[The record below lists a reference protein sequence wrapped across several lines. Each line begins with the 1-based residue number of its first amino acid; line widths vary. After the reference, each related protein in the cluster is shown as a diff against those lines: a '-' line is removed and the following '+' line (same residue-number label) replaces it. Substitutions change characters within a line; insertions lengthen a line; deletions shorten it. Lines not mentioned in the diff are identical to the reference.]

1 MLREHSALTLNIQK
15 TLDIFITAFSF
26 IAAYVIKRHA
36 MPEGLDNLSTDL
48 NYYLI
53 LFLIII
59 TWYIAFKWMGMYMAY
74 RQQKFWQFFITII
87 KSCLFGMVLL
97 SMAMYFL
104 HIKGVSR
111 LLMGIFLILNIG
123 LLTLSKLVVFKVL
136 EKIRTS
142 GYNTRSI
149 LIVGSRERAKD
160 VIKAV
165 EKVKGSGYKILGC
178 FDVDETVV
186 GHSVINGHKV
196 IGVVYELENYLRN
209 NIVDELIF
217 AIPLKEI
224 EQCDRY
230 IALAES
236 MGIKVRIIPDWEIH
250 YLMYRPNIAT
260 IRFEEFLGVYNM
272 ALQSTPQNEGEML
285 IKAIFDY
292 LVAAV
297 LTLLLLPVFVIIG
310 YAIKKKSSGPVFYT
324 QERLGMNGR
333 RFPVY
338 KFRTMVSNADEMR
351 KELEEMNEMDGP
363 VFKIKDDPRI
373 IPGVGHFLR
382 KTSLDEL
389 PQLFNVLRGEMSL
402 VGPRP
407 PIPKEVDEY
416 SVWHRRRLSMK
427 PGMTCLWQIAPNRND
442 LTFEQWVKLDLKYI
456 DKWSL
461 FNDIKILIMTPRA
474 ILMGAGR

>member
-1 MLREHSALTLNIQK
+1 MVKEHGQLTTDLQK
-15 TLDIFITAFSF
+15 TFDICITAFSF
-26 IAAYVIKRHA
+26 ITAYFIKRHA
-36 MPEGLDNLSTDL
+36 LPGRFANLSTDP

-53 LFLIII
+53 LLLIII
-59 TWYIAFKWMGMYMAY
+59 TWYIAFKWMGMYLSY

-87 KSCLFGMVLL
+87 KSCLLGMVLL
-97 SMAMYFL
+97 SMAMYVL

-123 LLTLSKLVVFKVL
+123 LLILSKFIIFKTL
-136 EKIRTS
+136 ERIRTS
-142 GYNTRSI
+142 SYSTRSI

-160 VIKAV
+160 VIRAV

-178 FDVDETVV
+178 FDVDETMV

-196 IGVVYELENYLRN
+196 VGVVGHIENYLRN

-217 AIPLKEI
+217 AIPLKKI

-285 IKAIFDY
+285 IKIIFDY
-292 LVAAV
+292 LMAAV

-333 RFPVY
+333 KFPLY

-363 VFKIKDDPRI
+363 AFKIKDDPRI

-389 PQLFNVLRGEMSL
+389 PQLFNVLRG
-402 VGPRP
+402 R
-407 PIPKEVDEY
+407 
-416 SVWHRRRLSMK
+416 
-427 PGMTCLWQIAPNRND
+427 
-442 LTFEQWVKLDLKYI
+442 
-456 DKWSL
+456 
-461 FNDIKILIMTPRA
+461 
-474 ILMGAGR
+474 